1 MSSNCCKVCKSMTPC
16 GCKDTPLTIPV
27 NYVTDPTVCPD
38 PNPCSEIF
46 DSQCICYSG
55 DDLTCAGQ
63 TWEIPSGTSA
73 QIVIQTLF
81 NALCDLSATVGPML
95 GYNIQSFG
103 GSVSNPDLGTLTL
116 YATDPTNETYVKSD
130 IPFIVDRLGCADD
143 IVVTFTWTDPDLDDI
158 YIGTPG
164 TNSFTIATDTSSTLI
179 DLKLKFVAP
188 PGGTGKT
195 GTFTA
200 TWVSCGITKIQTYS
214 YSIP

>member
-1 MSSNCCKVCKSMTPC
+1 MPRKMFISA
-16 GCKDTPLTIPV
+16 
-27 NYVTDPTVCPD
+27 
-38 PNPCSEIF
+38 
-46 DSQCICYSG
+46 ICFIVSWR
-55 DDLTCAGQ
+55 DLKL
-63 TWEIPSGTSA
+63 ESI
-73 QIVIQTLF
+73 LF
-81 NALCDLSATVGPML
+81 ISL
-95 GYNIQSFG
+95 GKF
-103 GSVSNPDLGTLTL
+103 
-116 YATDPTNETYVKSD
+116 KSD

-164 TNSFTIATDTSSTLI
+164 TNSFTIAADTSSILV